1 MGLFIGI
8 LIILYATVIGLY
20 VVGEHVACKKPLTRF
35 SKWWR
40 KNVVTDKD
48 LEDDNDHFLYM

>member
-1 MGLFIGI
+1 M
-8 LIILYATVIGLY
+8 LYAAVIGLY
-20 VVGEHVACKKPLTRF
+20 IVGEHVACKKPLARF